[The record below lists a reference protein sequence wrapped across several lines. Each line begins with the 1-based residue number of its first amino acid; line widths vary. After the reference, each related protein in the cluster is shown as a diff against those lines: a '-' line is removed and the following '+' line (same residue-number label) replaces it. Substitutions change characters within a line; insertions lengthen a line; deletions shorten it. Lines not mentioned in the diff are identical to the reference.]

1 MLLGWMHVDHSQVL
15 TSLRRTGMV
24 YNVEQFPTLVNGDRI
39 SVGGNRITVRSVW
52 HQETSGVLTAD
63 RDQLRSLGCSDQVSE

>member
-24 YNVEQFPTLVNGDRI
+24 YNVEQFPTLVNG
-39 SVGGNRITVRSVW
+39 GNKINVRSVW

>member
-1 MLLGWMHVDHSQVL
+1 
-15 TSLRRTGMV
+15 MV

-39 SVGGNRITVRSVW
+39 SVGGNKITVRSVW